1 MSPKTKDL
9 LKRIIISIIGTF
21 MIAVTIGIMRILAL
35 GVDPF
40 TSLIIGICNM
50 TNTPFRIVYPIINGL
65 ILIFIFFLNRSMIGW
80 GTLINLILIG
90 PVADYSANIFE
101 NIYTNPTFAS
111 KVVILI
117 LATIVM
123 AMNVSLYASTNIGV
137 SAYDSLFITI
147 NKRKPNMSLGKARI
161 LTDTISVIVGFIGKA
176 ALGIGTILNVLI
188 MGPLVE
194 FFTKTTT
201 KAILKTLDVKAADI
215 E

>member
-9 LKRIIISIIGTF
+9 LKRIIISFIGTF
-21 MIAVTIGIMRILAL
+21 MIAVTIGVMRILVL

-40 TSLIIGICNM
+40 TSFVLGICNM
-50 TNTPFRIVYPIINGL
+50 VNAPFRIIYPLINGL
-65 ILIFIFFLNRSMIGW
+65 ILIFIFFLNRPMIGW

-111 KVVILI
+111 KIVILI
-117 LATIVM
+117 LATMVM
-123 AMNVSLYASTNIGV
+123 AMNVSLYAKTDIGV

-147 NKRKPNMSLGKARI
+147 NKRKANISLGKARI

-201 KAILKTLDVKAADI
+201 KRILKSLDIKSDI

>member
-1 MSPKTKDL
+1 M
-9 LKRIIISIIGTF
+9 
-21 MIAVTIGIMRILAL
+21 
-35 GVDPF
+35 
-40 TSLIIGICNM
+40 
-50 TNTPFRIVYPIINGL
+50 
-65 ILIFIFFLNRSMIGW
+65 
-80 GTLINLILIG
+80 IG
-90 PVADYSANIFE
+90 PVADYSANVFA

-117 LATIVM
+117 LATMVM
-123 AMNVSLYASTNIGV
+123 AMNVSLYTSTDIGV

-161 LTDTISVIVGFIGKA
+161 LTDVISVIVGFIGKA

-201 KAILKTLDVKAADI
+201 KTILKTLDVKAADI

>member
-1 MSPKTKDL
+1 MPPKTKDL

-40 TSLIIGICNM
+40 TSFILGICNM
-50 TNTPFRIVYPIINGL
+50 TNTPFRIIYPIINGL

-111 KVVILI
+111 KIVILI
-117 LATIVM
+117 LATMVM

-176 ALGIGTILNVLI
+176 TLGVGTILNVLI

-201 KAILKTLDVKAADI
+201 KSILKTFAVKAADI

>member
-1 MSPKTKDL
+1 MSPKPKDL
-9 LKRIIISIIGTF
+9 LKRITISIIGTIV
-21 MIAVTIGIMRILAL
+21 IAVTIGIMRILAL

-40 TSLIIGICNM
+40 TSFILGLCNIF
-50 TNTPFRIVYPIINGL
+50 NTPFRIIYPIINGL

-90 PVADYSANIFE
+90 PVADYSASIFE

-111 KVVILI
+111 KIIILI
-117 LATIVM
+117 IATIVM
-123 AMNVSLYASTNIGV
+123 AMNVSLYASTDIGV

-147 NKRKPNMSLGKARI
+147 NKIKPNMSLGRARI
-161 LTDTISVIVGFIGKA
+161 ITDVISVIVGFIGKA
-176 ALGIGTILNVLI
+176 ALGIGTVLNVLI
-188 MGPLVE
+188 MGPMVE

-201 KAILKTLDVKAADI
+201 KAILKSLDIKAADI

>member
-9 LKRIIISIIGTF
+9 LKRITISIIGTI

-40 TSLIIGICNM
+40 TSFILGLCNIF
-50 TNTPFRIVYPIINGL
+50 NTPFRIIYPIINGL

-90 PVADYSANIFE
+90 PVADYSASIFE
-101 NIYTNPTFAS
+101 NIYTNPTFTS
-111 KVVILI
+111 KIIILI
-117 LATIVM
+117 IATMVM
-123 AMNVSLYASTNIGV
+123 AMNVSLYASTDIGV
-137 SAYDSLFITI
+137 PAYDSLFITI
-147 NKRKPNMSLGKARI
+147 NKIKPNMSLGRARI
-161 LTDTISVIVGFIGKA
+161 ITDVISVIVGFIGKA
-176 ALGIGTILNVLI
+176 TLGIGTVLNVII
-188 MGPLVE
+188 MGPTVE

-201 KAILKTLDVKAADI
+201 KSILKAFGVKAANI

>member
-1 MSPKTKDL
+1 
-9 LKRIIISIIGTF
+9 
-21 MIAVTIGIMRILAL
+21 
-35 GVDPF
+35 
-40 TSLIIGICNM
+40 
-50 TNTPFRIVYPIINGL
+50 
-65 ILIFIFFLNRSMIGW
+65 MIGW

-90 PVADYSANIFE
+90 PVADYSANVFA

-111 KVVILI
+111 KVLILI
-117 LATIVM
+117 LATMVM
-123 AMNVSLYASTNIGV
+123 AMNVSLYASTDIGV

-147 NKRKPNMSLGKARI
+147 NKKKSKMNLGKARV

-201 KAILKTLDVKAADI
+201 KSILKAFGVKAANI

>member
-1 MSPKTKDL
+1 MPPKTKDL

-40 TSLIIGICNM
+40 TSFILGICNM
-50 TNTPFRIVYPIINGL
+50 TNTPFRIIYPIINGL

-90 PVADYSANIFE
+90 PVADYSANVFE
-101 NIYTNPTFAS
+101 NMYTNPTFPS
-111 KVVILI
+111 KIVILI

-123 AMNVSLYASTNIGV
+123 AMNVSLYASTDIGV

-176 ALGIGTILNVLI
+176 TLGIGTILNVLI

-201 KAILKTLDVKAADI
+201 KSILKTFGVKAADI